1 MLDETKSKSRIQLPI
16 LPLMANAPRLSVV
29 RDQARPKKLGRYELE
44 ECLGAVGGIE
54 TYRARVRGLAGFDRI
69 FAVKCLRRP
78 RTSPITLNDPY
89 VKVAKRT
96 AMVNDAR
103 IARVLDADVVDGV
116 AIAVTEFV
124 HGLDLERFRECA
136 QVSGVLATGTDEN
149 ADKWQKIVAYLG
161 AEAAGGLA
169 ALHALTP
176 PILHG
181 GLVPRNIIA
190 TARGGLKVLDI
201 GLALAAQ
208 LGGEPLSER
217 TRAYAAP
224 EGQGGEAEP
233 RSDVR
238 ALGAILFEL
247 ATGEMP
253 PPGASSMAAKRALDA
268 LWPSM
273 ADFLASMLSEDPDL
287 RPSSAE
293 AAKVLATHWA
303 DVPDA
308 SMVTEMATLVRNFS
322 AFVADTT
329 LTNTAPPIP
338 HEPARQAATT
348 PAPPAS
354 VISIPSPA
362 PPPPPVEEPPM
373 QVELAPVLEEGAVE
387 SSPDAVPD
395 EETTG
400 TAGSGSFFAIH
411 DAPTRVHGT
420 GSYASALFQAV
431 PTDPDVSRPF
441 ETSATDAV
449 VSRVETA
456 HEGSSPSTLKSFPT
470 ADLPVPV
477 ASGTTGAL
485 PARASDMEVTS
496 PISNPASL
504 AVPVPELT
512 DWGARALAA
521 LGDQAGF
528 AVTPVPLATVPA
540 ERTAAPMDEPPPPV
554 SDPAIEEAFAFLPPV
569 PTDLPAQRSVAPHV
583 APSLGANPPSGLLE
597 DELVDEHQDSTPIVI
612 EEEAAQA
619 PVELPAEAPF
629 VPPPFAID
637 ELGAQNDSFAP
648 PTEPALE
655 AVAFADESTVAPASE
670 WIPPRLAHAMSTS
683 DSGTLRRST
692 ARTALKSARSAS
704 LEDPGAR
711 RLSPRSKRML
721 LVLGVSL
728 AVGCVAA
735 AVIQLDLFGHK
746 APSAGKAAPM
756 ATSKP
761 GEASEPK
768 SAAPI
773 ATAEPGKIAAPPT
786 ASKPSKTSTNT
797 PAEAAGKPASPG
809 KVSPVAQVKAPGT
822 ATPASK
828 TPEASVPKPTTVA
841 GVAAPKP
848 TTVAA
853 QPTPKPTPVAAVTA
867 PKPTSSPAREPDKK
881 TAPEVVDKASVTA
894 SDKVKSGGVSVP
906 VTTTPDGAM
915 VWVDGEERCK
925 SPCQLKLKS
934 GRSRVLLIRPGYL
947 SYPMDLD
954 VREGAKLEATLK
966 QAVAPMTGEA
976 RFRADCQTTGKFPI
990 VVDGIET
997 GVLCPF
1003 TKLRV
1008 EPGRHTIGLLIP
1020 ATGKVH
1026 EKEVTLSPGVRSVA
1040 FGD

>member
-1 MLDETKSKSRIQLPI
+1 LLDETKSKSRIQLPI

-44 ECLGAVGGIE
+44 ECLGAAGGIE

-169 ALHALTP
+169 ALHGLAP
-176 PILHG
+176 PVLHG

-190 TARGGLKVLDI
+190 TARGGLKILDV

-208 LGGEPLSER
+208 LGGEPLPER

-293 AAKVLATHWA
+293 VAKVLAAHWA

-354 VISIPSPA
+354 VIAIPSPA
-362 PPPPPVEEPPM
+362 PPPPPVDEPPI
-373 QVELAPVLEEGAVE
+373 ELAPIVAKGAVE
-387 SSPDAVPD
+387 GPQDAAPDA
-395 EETTG
+395 ETTG
-400 TAGSGSFFAIH
+400 TASSGSFFAIH

-420 GSYASALFQAV
+420 GSYANALFQAL
-431 PTDPDVSRPF
+431 PTDADMSRPF
-441 ETSATDAV
+441 ETSATGAA
-449 VSRVETA
+449 VSRVEPEN
-456 HEGSSPSTLKSFPT
+456 EGSSPSTLKSFPT

-477 ASGTTGAL
+477 DPRATGAL
-485 PARASDMEVTS
+485 PSRAADLEVTT
-496 PISNPASL
+496 PIAVPASL
-504 AVPVPELT
+504 AMPVPELT

-521 LGDQAGF
+521 LGDQAGV
-528 AVTPVPLATVPA
+528 AVTPVPLATTPA
-540 ERTAAPMDEPPPPV
+540 ERAAVHLDEPPPPV

-569 PTDLPAQRSVAPHV
+569 PTDMPVEPAVAPRL
-583 APSLGANPPSGLLE
+583 APSMDAIPPSGLLE
-597 DELVDEHQDSTPIVI
+597 DELVDEHQESVAVVLDEEST
-612 EEEAAQA
+612 QA
-619 PVELPAEAPF
+619 PVELSPEATLA
-629 VPPPFAID
+629 PPPFAIN
-637 ELGAQNDSFAP
+637 ELGAQTDTFAP
-648 PTEPALE
+648 PTEPVLE
-655 AVAFADESTVAPASE
+655 AVAFAEESTVAPASE
-670 WIPPRLAHAMSTS
+670 WIPPRLAHAMSAS

-692 ARTALKSARSAS
+692 ARTALKSARNAA
-704 LEDPGAR
+704 LEEPGDR
-711 RLSPRSKRML
+711 RLSPRSKRIL
-721 LVLGVSL
+721 LALGVSL
-728 AVGCVAA
+728 ALGGAATA
-735 AVIQLDLFGHK
+735 AVIQLDLLGRK
-746 APSAGKAAPM
+746 APSAGKATPLAS
-756 ATSKP
+756 TKP
-761 GEASEPK
+761 SVASAPK
-768 SAAPI
+768 SAKPI
-773 ATAEPGKIAAPPT
+773 AAVEPSKVAPLPT
-786 ASKPSKTSTNT
+786 ASKAGKASAPH
-797 PAEAAGKPASPG
+797 AETAGKPNAPG
-809 KVSPVAQVKAPGT
+809 KVPTTAQVKAPS
-822 ATPASK
+822 PAAPAGK
-828 TPEASVPKPTTVA
+828 TPEPIAAKPTTA
-841 GVAAPKP
+841 TAPPAPKP
-848 TTVAA
+848 TTVSAIVAA
-853 QPTPKPTPVAAVTA
+853 QP
-867 PKPTSSPAREPDKK
+867 ARSADK
-881 TAPEVVDKASVTA
+881 TEG
-894 SDKVKSGGVSVP
+894 GGVAVP
-906 VTTTPDGAM
+906 ITTAPDGAT

-925 SPCQLKLKS
+925 SPCQVKLKT
-934 GRSRVLLIRPGYL
+934 GRSRVLLVRPGYV